1 MSFWHRGGART
12 SHDFLCVG
20 GAVKLHL
27 AMIYSCLASSYYS
40 SADVLFCLICV
51 A

>member
-20 GAVKLHL
+20 GAVKLH
-27 AMIYSCLASSYYS
+27 YFFSYD